1 MRGRLIERAI
11 SIMETPIAALEGE
24 GSVLRIVC
32 LGMAR
37 TSTGTRFSFPQSA
50 KIRSVRAL
58 GCLHDEKGGIV
69 TDALTE
75 VTSTP
80 GVYVAGDVSRT
91 CC

>member
-1 MRGRLIERAI
+1 
-11 SIMETPIAALEGE
+11 
-24 GSVLRIVC
+24 
-32 LGMAR
+32 
-37 TSTGTRFSFPQSA
+37 
-50 KIRSVRAL
+50 VRAL
-58 GCLHDEKGGIV
+58 GCLRDEKGGIV